1 MIASSRRTFGDA
13 TTLDR
18 RVAQV
23 RVVDPH
29 HPLYGKC
36 FPVSDRRSGRGPRLI
51 VIRLPDG
58 RERGI
63 SRSATAPT
71 SASDD
76 LAAAAP
82 SRQVHISVRT
92 LLPLA
97 NHVRAVLASRH
108 ADLEGGGGRD
118 LDQMAAKR
126 GRRCCHACGRSSQ
139 SRHSVSWRSGWDS
152 SCNACGRGPSAQ
164 RRVIVLSMTLSTD
177 ERITNAHRAKLAYVY
192 VRQSS
197 PGQVRHHQESTE
209 LQYRL
214 VERATLFGWP
224 RERVHVIDDDLGKS
238 GTSSRDRHGFQTLI
252 AEVGLG
258 KAGLVMSLD
267 ASRLARNNRDWHQL
281 LELCSLFGVL
291 IADGERLYDPAA
303 YHDRLLLGLSGIMSE
318 AELHQIK
325 IRLHQG
331 ERQKAA
337 RGELRL
343 PLPAGLIH
351 NRDGSVTFNPDEEV
365 QERLRL
371 VFAKFRELRSAKA
384 VMRYLRRGN
393 LLLPVRPLH
402 GPAPHDVVWRVADSA
417 RVIQILKNPAYAGAY
432 VYGRRRPDPLR
443 RQPGSERIGTVAV
456 APEDWSICLKDAH
469 PAYVDWDEFMANR
482 RQLVDNLNRYDTGRP
497 GVPRKGNALLQG
509 IVSCGRCARRMC
521 LRYSGPNGDYP
532 VYVCVADHSSEG
544 RPKCQEVRAL
554 AVDAEVERLILEAL
568 TPDRIALAVAALGE
582 IEAETRAM
590 ERQWTLKRERARYD
604 AERARR
610 QYDAVEPENRLVAR
624 SLERVWEER
633 LRRVDQIEQEYN
645 AWRREQAVSIS
656 ESDRQEILALGEDL
670 PRLWD
675 ATTTTISGPQADRS
689 TGDQGGHAGSET
701 SARLRLDQDYLADW
715 FDKRALVAATC
726 AELCAARRS
735 GPSAPAHHRAERPAE
750 DGWRDRPHP

>member
-1 MIASSRRTFGDA
+1 M
-13 TTLDR
+13 L
-18 RVAQV
+18 
-23 RVVDPH
+23 
-29 HPLYGKC
+29 
-36 FPVSDRRSGRGPRLI
+36 
-51 VIRLPDG
+51 
-58 RERGI
+58 
-63 SRSATAPT
+63 T
-71 SASDD
+71 S
-76 LAAAAP
+76 
-82 SRQVHISVRT
+82 
-92 LLPLA
+92 
-97 NHVRAVLASRH
+97 
-108 ADLEGGGGRD
+108 
-118 LDQMAAKR
+118 
-126 GRRCCHACGRSSQ
+126 
-139 SRHSVSWRSGWDS
+139 
-152 SCNACGRGPSAQ
+152 
-164 RRVIVLSMTLSTD
+164 TLSTD
-177 ERITNAHRAKLAYVY
+177 ERITTAHRAKLAYVY

-197 PGQVRHHQESTE
+197 PGQVRHHQESTA

-214 VERATLFGWP
+214 AERAALFGWP

-238 GTSSRDRHGFQTLI
+238 GTSSRDRQGFQTLI

-365 QERLRL
+365 QERLRM

-402 GPAPHDVVWRVADSA
+402 GPAPHDLVWQPANSA
-417 RVIQILKNPAYAGAY
+417 RVTQILKNPAYAGAY

-443 RQPGSERIGTVAV
+443 RQPGSDRIGTVAV

-469 PAYVDWDEFMANR
+469 PAYLDWDEFMANR
-482 RQLVDNLNRYDTGRP
+482 RQLADNLGRYDAGRP
-497 GVPRKGNALLQG
+497 GAPRKGSALLQG

-532 VYVCVADHSSEG
+532 VYVCVADSSSEG
-544 RPKCQEVRAL
+544 RPRCQEVRAL
-554 AVDAEVERLILEAL
+554 AVDAEVERLILTAL

-582 IEAETRAM
+582 IEQETRAM
-590 ERQWTLKRERARYD
+590 ERQWSLKRERARYD

-610 QYDAVEPENRLVAR
+610 QYDTVEPENRLVAR
-624 SLERVWEER
+624 SLERAWEER
-633 LRRVDQIEQEYN
+633 LRRADQIEQEYN

-670 PRLWD
+670 PRLWH
-675 ATTTTISGPQADRS
+675 AASTRSADRKHILRLVIKEVTLDQKRRRGYVWIRVIWQ
-689 TGDQGGHAGSET
+689 TGAASEHWLQRCVQSYAQHADQD
-701 SARLRLDQDYLADW
+701 RLRQ
-715 FDKRALVAATC
+715 RI
-726 AELCAARRS
+726 AELNGLQKMDGEIAAILNQEALRTAHGPPFSGNMIHCLRKRWRMPTVKINGKTANPPQWPDGSYSVQGAAAAIGITPQVIFDWLRRGWLTGRQLAKGMPWQIS
-735 GPSAPAHHRAERPAE
+735 LSPEQALELRARVRRTTRSKREAS
-750 DGWRDRPHP
+750 

>member
-1 MIASSRRTFGDA
+1 VLT
-13 TTLDR
+13 TTL
-18 RVAQV
+18 
-23 RVVDPH
+23 
-29 HPLYGKC
+29 
-36 FPVSDRRSGRGPRLI
+36 SI
-51 VIRLPDG
+51 
-58 RERGI
+58 
-63 SRSATAPT
+63 
-71 SASDD
+71 
-76 LAAAAP
+76 
-82 SRQVHISVRT
+82 
-92 LLPLA
+92 
-97 NHVRAVLASRH
+97 
-108 ADLEGGGGRD
+108 
-118 LDQMAAKR
+118 
-126 GRRCCHACGRSSQ
+126 
-139 SRHSVSWRSGWDS
+139 
-152 SCNACGRGPSAQ
+152 
-164 RRVIVLSMTLSTD
+164 D
-177 ERITNAHRAKLAYVY
+177 ERITTAHRAKLAYVY

-214 VERATLFGWP
+214 VERAALFGWP

-291 IADGERLYDPAA
+291 IADGERLYDPGA

-325 IRLHQG
+325 VRLHQG

-384 VMRYLRRGN
+384 VMRHLRRGN
-393 LLLPVRPLH
+393 LLLPVRPLR
-402 GPAPHDVVWRVADSA
+402 GPAPHDVVWRAADSA
-417 RVIQILKNPAYAGAY
+417 RVINILKNPAYAGAY
-432 VYGRRRPDPLR
+432 VYGRRRPEPLR
-443 RQPGSERIGTVAV
+443 RQPGSDRIGTVAI

-469 PAYVDWDEFMANR
+469 PAYIEWEEFMANQ
-482 RQLVDNLNRYDTGRP
+482 RQLADNVARYDAGRP
-497 GVPRKGNALLQG
+497 GAPHKGSALLQG

-521 LRYSGPNGDYP
+521 LRYSGPDGDYP
-532 VYVCVADHSSEG
+532 VYVCVADQNLEG
-544 RPKCQEVRAL
+544 LPKCQEVRAL
-554 AVDAEVERLILEAL
+554 PIDAAIERLILEAL
-568 TPDRIALAVAALGE
+568 TPDRIVLAVAALGE
-582 IEAETRAM
+582 IEAEIQTM
-590 ERQWTLKRERARYD
+590 ERQWSLKRERARYD

-633 LRRVDQIEQEYN
+633 LRRAEQIEQEYN
-645 AWRREQAVSIS
+645 IWRREQAVSIS
-656 ESDRQEILALGEDL
+656 DSDRQEILTLGEDL
-670 PRLWD
+670 PRLWN
-675 ATTTTISGPQADRS
+675 ATTTTSADRK
-689 TGDQGGHAGSET
+689 QIV
-701 SARLRLDQDYLADW
+701 RLVIKEVTLDQKRRRGYVWIRIVWQTGSTSEHWLQRTVQGYAQHADQ
-715 FDKRALVAATC
+715 DQLRQC
-726 AELCAARRS
+726 IAELNHLQKMDGEIAAILNNEQFHTAHGPPFSGKMIHLLRKRWRIPTVKINGTAANPPRWPDGSYSVQGAAAILGITPQTIFDWLRKGWLTGRQLAKGMPWQISLSPEQAEALRARARRTTRFNREAS
-735 GPSAPAHHRAERPAE
+735 
-750 DGWRDRPHP
+750 

>member
-1 MIASSRRTFGDA
+1 M
-13 TTLDR
+13 
-18 RVAQV
+18 
-23 RVVDPH
+23 
-29 HPLYGKC
+29 
-36 FPVSDRRSGRGPRLI
+36 
-51 VIRLPDG
+51 
-58 RERGI
+58 
-63 SRSATAPT
+63 
-71 SASDD
+71 
-76 LAAAAP
+76 
-82 SRQVHISVRT
+82 
-92 LLPLA
+92 
-97 NHVRAVLASRH
+97 
-108 ADLEGGGGRD
+108 
-118 LDQMAAKR
+118 
-126 GRRCCHACGRSSQ
+126 
-139 SRHSVSWRSGWDS
+139 
-152 SCNACGRGPSAQ
+152 
-164 RRVIVLSMTLSTD
+164 LSMTLSTD

-224 RERVHVIDDDLGKS
+224 GERVHVIDDDLGKS
-238 GTSSRDRHGFQTLI
+238 GASSRDRHGFQTLI

-258 KAGLVMSLD
+258 KAGLVLSLD

-343 PLPAGLIH
+343 PLPAGLVH

-384 VMRYLRRGN
+384 VMRYLRGSN
-393 LLLPVRPLH
+393 LLLPVRPLL
-402 GPAPHDVVWRVADSA
+402 GSAPHDVVWRAADSA
-417 RVIQILKNPAYAGAY
+417 CVVQILKNPAYAGAY

-521 LRYSGPNGDYP
+521 LRYSGPKGDYP
-532 VYVCVADHSSEG
+532 VYVCVADRSAEG
-544 RPKCQEVRAL
+544 RPKCQEARAL

-568 TPDRIALAVAALGE
+568 TPDRIALAVAALGA
-582 IEAETRAM
+582 IEAESRTM

-633 LRRVDQIEQEYN
+633 LRRADQIEHRTTRGV
-645 AWRREQAVSIS
+645 ASRRSQSPRAT
-656 ESDRQEILALGEDL
+656 DRRYWGSVRTCPGFGT
-670 PRLWD
+670 PRRQRQRTASRSFDWWSKRSRW
-675 ATTTTISGPQADRS
+675 IRSG
-689 TGDQGGHAGSET
+689 G
-701 SARLRLDQDYLADW
+701 
-715 FDKRALVAATC
+715 AATSGSGLFGRQVRQASIGCIGLCIATHSTLIRTVC
-726 AELCAARRS
+726 ASASSSSMASKRWMARSPTSSIRRHSVLRMGRRS
-735 GPSAPAHHRAERPAE
+735 PAV
-750 DGWRDRPHP
+750 